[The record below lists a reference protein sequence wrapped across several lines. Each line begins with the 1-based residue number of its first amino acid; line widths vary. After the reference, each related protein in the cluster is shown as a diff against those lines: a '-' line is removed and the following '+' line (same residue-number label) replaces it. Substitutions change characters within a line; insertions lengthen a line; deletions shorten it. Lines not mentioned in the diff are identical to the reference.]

1 MMLALA
7 VVLLIIGLV
16 FVIAEVFFVSMGM
29 LSLIAG
35 ACILG
40 ADVLAFQHSPLMG
53 WVFIAAEVVLIPVI
67 VVFAF
72 RLLPRLPFGR
82 RMLLSGPVTEPEGG
96 FPSLDH
102 LVGRTGEA
110 VTDLRPSGTARFEE
124 ERVSVVGVGPMIPKG
139 ARVEVI
145 SVSGP
150 EVKVRSESPVN
161 GDDDDA

>member
-96 FPSLDH
+96 FPIARSSRRSDRR
-102 LVGRTGEA
+102 GRDGPPA
-110 VTDLRPSGTARFEE
+110 LGNGALRRRARLGRRRRADDSQGRPCRGDLGVRPRGQ
-124 ERVSVVGVGPMIPKG
+124 GPIRIP
-139 ARVEVI
+139 RQW
-145 SVSGP
+145 
-150 EVKVRSESPVN
+150 RR
-161 GDDDDA
+161 